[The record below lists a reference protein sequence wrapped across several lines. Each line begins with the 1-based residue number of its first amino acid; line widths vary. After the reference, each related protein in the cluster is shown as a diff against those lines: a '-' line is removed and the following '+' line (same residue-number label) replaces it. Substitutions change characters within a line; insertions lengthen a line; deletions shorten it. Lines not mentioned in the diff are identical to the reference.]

1 MDASLKYSDALSVCK
16 GRNAKLFEPDTF
28 DEGNT
33 IFNYVKEKA
42 NSSPYIWINYSDIH
56 VTASLVG
63 LQNEPMFVNSTY
75 VGSLSTLAKLP
86 KEMWRTTREEGN
98 NRQRGNNCIVW
109 AQDNGVG
116 DSKCTYARTCVCET
130 EISSNLKEQI
140 DFLNDTIASN

>member
-1 MDASLKYSDALSVCK
+1 M
-16 GRNAKLFEPDTF
+16 GTF

-109 AQDNGVG
+109 LKTMVSATASAHMLEHVCARQKSHPILK
-116 DSKCTYARTCVCET
+116 SK
-130 EISSNLKEQI
+130 
-140 DFLNDTIASN
+140 